1 MEERHY
7 RRRGGFVWPIILITL
22 GVIFLLNN
30 LGTLSWTVWDV
41 LWRFWPVLLIAAG
54 LDVLFGRRSI
64 IGSLI
69 AFALIALLIGGV
81 VWFAVTQAPMFA
93 GETLTSDR
101 VVQELAGAT
110 SAEVRISFG
119 AGSLR
124 IGALKDSGNLIEG
137 TVLTGPG
144 ETVRRDYRRDGDVAR
159 YELRNEGVT
168 IGPWP
173 WGGWRRNSPSRTW
186 ELDLASSVPMS
197 LRVSTGVGQS
207 VLDLSEL
214 KVTDLDVNSGVGQ
227 TRLTLPAQGR
237 VIAKVSGGV
246 GQLVVTIPDGMAA
259 RVHASAG
266 IGGVSAS
273 SRFQRAGRDYVTG
286 NTATADNRVDLD
298 ISGGVGEVVI
308 R

>member
-7 RRRGGFVWPIILITL
+7 KRRGGFVWPIILIAL
-22 GVIFLLNN
+22 GLIFLFNN
-30 LGTLSWTVWDV
+30 LGLLSWSVWDT

-69 AFALIALLIGGV
+69 AFVLIALLIGGA
-81 VWFAVTQAPMFA
+81 VWFAVTQAPAFA

-101 VVQELAGAT
+101 VAQELAGAT
-110 SAEVRISFG
+110 SADVRISFG

-144 ETVRRDYRRDGDVAR
+144 ETVKHDYERDGDVAR
-159 YELRNEGVT
+159 YELRNEGVA
-168 IGPWP
+168 IAPCGF
-173 WGGWRRNSPSRTW
+173 RRCDQTW
-186 ELDLASSVPMS
+186 SLDLSSSVPMS
-197 LRVSTGVGQS
+197 LRVSTGVGES
-207 VLDLSEL
+207 VLDFSDL
-214 KVTDLDVNSGVGQ
+214 KVTDLDVNSGIGQ

-237 VIAKVSGGV
+237 VSAKVSGGV
-246 GQLVVTIPDGMAA
+246 GQLIVTIPDGMAA
-259 RVHASAG
+259 QIHASAG
-266 IGGVSAS
+266 LGGVSAS
-273 SRFQRAGRDYVTG
+273 GRFQRDGRDYVTG
-286 NTATADNRVDLD
+286 NIATADNRVDLT
-298 ISGGVGEVVI
+298 ISGGVGEIVI

>member
-1 MEERHY
+1 
-7 RRRGGFVWPIILITL
+7 
-22 GVIFLLNN
+22 
-30 LGTLSWTVWDV
+30 
-41 LWRFWPVLLIAAG
+41 VLLIAAG

-69 AFALIALLIGGV
+69 AFVLIALLIGGA
-81 VWFAVTQAPMFA
+81 VWFAVTQAPMFV

-101 VVQELAGAT
+101 IVQELAGAT
-110 SAEVRISFG
+110 SADVRISFG

-124 IGALKDSGNLIEG
+124 IGALEDSGNLIEG
-137 TVLTGPG
+137 TVLTGPS

-168 IGPWP
+168 VGPWP
-173 WGGWRRNSPSRTW
+173 WGGRRQNGLPRTW
-186 ELDLASSVPMS
+186 ELDLASSVPMA
-197 LRVSTGVGQS
+197 LRVSTGVGES
-207 VLDLSEL
+207 VIDLSGL

-237 VIAKVSGGV
+237 VNAKVSGGV
-246 GQLVVTIPDGMAA
+246 GQLIVTVPEGMAA
-259 RVHASAG
+259 RIHASAG

-273 SRFQRAGRDYVTG
+273 GRFQRDGRDYVTG
-286 NTATADNRVDLD
+286 NTAAADNRIDLD